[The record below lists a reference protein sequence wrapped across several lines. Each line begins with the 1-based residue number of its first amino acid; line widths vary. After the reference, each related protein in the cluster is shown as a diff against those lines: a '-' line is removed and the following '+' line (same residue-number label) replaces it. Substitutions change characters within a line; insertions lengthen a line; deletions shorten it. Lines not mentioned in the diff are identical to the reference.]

1 MNDIKNILKKEQR
14 ADFFKKVLE
23 DKKSMREYIQ
33 EKGTLNGYKSTYF
46 TFAKPV

>member
-1 MNDIKNILKKEQR
+1 MNSIKKILKKEQH

-23 DKKSMREYIQ
+23 DKRSMREYIQ
-33 EKGTLNGYKSTYF
+33 EKGTLNGYKSKYF